1 MKNRIFRLMKNLR
14 IILAVLAILCS
25 GLVWAQEDVVY
36 SSLKEVKNPN
46 DVYQLKLNYQR
57 LRKIPPQ
64 VFTFTNLRVLDL
76 SKNFIDSLPP
86 ELAQLTNLKELN
98 LNRNKIRFVP
108 EHIGQLTNLE
118 ILNLSRNPILELPE
132 SLGQLTNL
140 KELILFMTGIIS
152 VPPTCFTLNYSLQ
165 VLDLRACPLT
175 YDNQQAIEEILPS
188 PRKRW
193 DYVCNCK

>member
-1 MKNRIFRLMKNLR
+1 MKSLR
-14 IILAVLAILCS
+14 KLLAVLAVLLS
-25 GLVWAQEDVVY
+25 GMAGAQEDVVY
-36 SSLKEVKNPN
+36 TSLKDVKNPN

-64 VFTFTNLRVLDL
+64 VFTFTNLKVLDL
-76 SKNFIDSLPP
+76 SKNFIDTLPP
-86 ELAQLTNLKELN
+86 ELAQLTNLEVLN
-98 LNRNKIRFVP
+98 LNRNKLRFVP
-108 EHIGQLTNLE
+108 EYLGQLTSLE
-118 ILNLSRNPILELPE
+118 VLNLSRNPILDLPE

-152 VPPTCFTLNYSLQ
+152 FPPTCFTLNYSLQ
-165 VLDLRACPLT
+165 VIDLRACPLT
-175 YDNQQAIEEILPS
+175 YDNQQAIEELLPT